1 MGALKQHAQRVHN
14 YASLR
19 RASVAHQEFI
29 DPLQNRY
36 TKDGDAIL
44 KTHATDDVP
53 APTAINEMVVC
64 HWKGTCSSQKCGCK

>member
-1 MGALKQHAQRVHN
+1 MTGSDKLPPTMGALKQHAQRVHN

-36 TKDGDAIL
+36 T
-44 KTHATDDVP
+44 
-53 APTAINEMVVC
+53 
-64 HWKGTCSSQKCGCK
+64 